1 MSIAGWWTICRRHW
15 LQSRRRSAHRISP
28 RAGQLRYRVEPTE
41 RGDWET
47 GWLYVRYR
55 SGLGLAERWATAPLT
70 QTVRVYPALRTGEE
84 QQIFLARSRQIDL
97 QLRRAQQRGLG
108 RDFESLREYREGD
121 DLRDICWTATARRG
135 SPITRQYQTE
145 RSQPV
150 WIVLDCGRLMRSRVA
165 VGSQEL
171 QNCQSRRQAP
181 SHSKLDHAC
190 TTAVALAQLAL
201 YSGDRVGLLAYGQSI
216 QQRLLP
222 GRGAAHLRQLI
233 ESLAQVHAEAGE
245 ADHLRATATLN
256 RLQPRRSLILW
267 VTDLAETAMRPEVI
281 DGALQ
286 LLRRHVLLFVAMAQ
300 PEVESI
306 AQARP
311 KECRADVPRRR
322 RPGDGRPPRTAPRPP
337 PRAGRAD
344 PRPEPRSAHLVGA
357 ESVPDGE
364 GTGDGVANLC
374 NFSPSTESRPPV
386 ASSEKIVI
394 VNRSIQFVSQ
404 LGDGAGV
411 SCTAGSLWCG
421 RVLLCAQA
429 PNPTSATNPFFG
441 SVTVRPTSD
450 ETLKLSLD
458 DAVRRGLE
466 NNLGLKE
473 AENGEKVDHRAKRNE
488 ALQEFLPTITLSGDT
503 GVHQHNLVALGFGPS
518 ALKEFSS
525 LFPGGMLPAGLSFI
539 TRDELTEG
547 QIHLARRFFPAL

>member
-1 MSIAGWWTICRRHW
+1 MISTSLHPAPVRAVCVRRRRWGFGLTPRAIGLLTVGFLWLIAGFRFGRLAYVMLAWDAVVLLAALADGLRLPRPEQLTAGRSWSNAPALDSQTEIELTVENQSHMIVECR
-15 LQSRRRSAHRISP
+15 LVDDLPPALVAEPAMHRLMAFP
-28 RAGQLRYRVEPTE
+28 RVPASLRYRVEPQE
-41 RGDWET
+41 RGDCET

-55 SGLGLAERWATAPLT
+55 SSLGLTERWAKAPLT
-70 QTVRVYPALRTGEE
+70 QTVRVYPALCAGEE

-165 VGSQEL
+165 LTQPASASLHDSITCGMTPSGLSEVSAGRPEASAGPHEASGHDF
-171 QNCQSRRQAP
+171 SRADARGEKARALAP
-181 SHSKLDHAC
+181 EGKSFENQKVHSKLDHAC

-201 YSGDRVGLLAYGQSI
+201 FSGDRVGLLAYGQGI

-233 ESLAQVHAEAGE
+233 ESLAQVHAESGE

-281 DGALQ
+281 DGAVQ

-306 AQARP
+306 AQTRP
-311 KECRADVPRRR
+311 RNVEQMFRA
-322 RPGDGRPPRTAPRPP
+322 AAAQEM
-337 PRAGRAD
+337 AGRRELLLA
-344 PRPEPRSAHLVGA
+344 RLHEQGA
-357 ESVPDGE
+357 LTLD
-364 GTGDGVANLC
+364 L
-374 NFSPSTESRPPV
+374 
-386 ASSEKIVI
+386 
-394 VNRSIQFVSQ
+394 
-404 LGDGAGV
+404 
-411 SCTAGSLWCG
+411 
-421 RVLLCAQA
+421 
-429 PNPTSATNPFFG
+429 NP
-441 SVTVRPTSD
+441 
-450 ETLKLSLD
+450 
-458 DAVRRGLE
+458 
-466 NNLGLKE
+466 
-473 AENGEKVDHRAKRNE
+473 E
-488 ALQEFLPTITLSGDT
+488 ALTSSVLNQYLM
-503 GVHQHNLVALGFGPS
+503 V
-518 ALKEFSS
+518 KERA
-525 LFPGGMLPAGLSFI
+525 MV
-539 TRDELTEG
+539 
-547 QIHLARRFFPAL
+547 